1 MSATRDAIR
10 NELAAVVK
18 KARAEGFAVAVWSP
32 DEVKQVSRAELEN
45 YLVEAGN
52 EYIEVRAAH
61 QPTART
67 AAKVQP

>member
-1 MSATRDAIR
+1 MNAAQNAIR
-10 NELAAVVK
+10 IELVALAK
-18 KARAEGFAVAVWSP
+18 KARAEGFTVAIWSP
-32 DEVKQVSRAELEN
+32 DEVKKVSRAELES

>member
-1 MSATRDAIR
+1 MSAARDAIR
-10 NELAAVVK
+10 NELAAVVR

-32 DEVKQVSRAELEN
+32 DEVKQIGRADFES

-61 QPTART
+61 PSTPRN
-67 AAKVQP
+67 AAKVTK